1 MLAKDGIDRTD
12 AVFHYNQHDY
22 FYYIQVSGYAITR
35 QYMMNHGNIVSQFAA
50 WQTQQQQS
58 IAAGKPYLLG
68 EMAAVG
74 PQGLALVTDVFG
86 CALWTLDFFLY
97 AASINVTRVLMH
109 MTDIGNQSAWQP
121 GTIGNIAPW
130 VRPSYYGHIITS
142 TLIGPNN
149 DTTIAEIDVRS
160 QELQDYAGR
169 ASAYV
174 VYRGNTIYAAV
185 VINMKEFNQTDTESS
200 STQLNFTLN
209 VPPAY
214 AGNNLTVFKLSA
226 PGADSFKGVTWA
238 GINYQTD
245 NGVPVAASS
254 NDTANVQ
261 VSSGGHLSVLV
272 RDTQAAVIIFDSS
285 SPVILTPTS
294 SGSGTSPS
302 STTISSRPSAS
313 TTTASTTTGG
323 SSGGHPS
330 SSADAGTGSSGSS
343 SSSAAQRRYVVG
355 NVIII
360 SLLCMGM
367 AVILL

>member
-22 FYYIQVSGYAITR
+22 FYYIQVSGYALTR
-35 QYMMNHGNIVSQFAA
+35 QYMMNHGNIVSQFTA

-58 IAAGKPYLLG
+58 VAAGKPYLLG

-97 AASINVTRVLMH
+97 SASINVTRVLMH

-121 GTIGNIAPW
+121 GTIGDIAPW

-149 DTTIAEIDVRS
+149 DTTIAEIDIRS

-174 VYRGNTIYAAV
+174 VYRGKTIYAAV
-185 VINMKEFNQTDTESS
+185 VINLKEFNQTDTESS

-226 PGADSFKGVTWA
+226 PGADSFKGITWA

-245 NGVPVAASS
+245 NGLPIAASS
-254 NDTANVQ
+254 NDTTTAL
-261 VSSGGHLSVLV
+261 VSSSGQLSVLV

-285 SPVILTPTS
+285 SPVILAPIS
-294 SGSGTSPS
+294 SGTSP
-302 STTISSRPSAS
+302 
-313 TTTASTTTGG
+313 TASTTTGG
-323 SSGGHPS
+323 SSGGHS
-330 SSADAGTGSSGSS
+330 NSSADAGSGSSSSS
-343 SSSAAQRRYVVG
+343 SSSAAQRRYIAG
-355 NVIII
+355 NVIVI
-360 SLLCMGM
+360 SLLCICM
-367 AVILL
+367 AGILLL

>member
-22 FYYIQVSGYAITR
+22 FYYIQVSGYALTR
-35 QYMMNHGNIVSQFAA
+35 QYMMNHGNIVSQFTA
-50 WQTQQQQS
+50 WQTQKQQS
-58 IAAGKPYLLG
+58 LAAGKPYLLG

-121 GTIGNIAPW
+121 GTIGSIAPW

-174 VYRGNTIYAAV
+174 VYRGNSIYAAV

-214 AGNNLTVFKLSA
+214 SGNNLTVFKLSA

-245 NGVPVAASS
+245 NGLPVAASS
-254 NDTANVQ
+254 NDTTSVM
-261 VSSGGHLSVLV
+261 VSSSGQLSVLV

-285 SPVILTPTS
+285 SPVLLTPIFS
-294 SGSGTSPS
+294 VSGTP
-302 STTISSRPSAS
+302 PSA
-313 TTTASTTTGG
+313 TTTPLQPSASTTTGG
-323 SSGGHPS
+323 SSGGHS
-330 SSADAGTGSSGSS
+330 NSSADAGTGSSRSS
-343 SSSAAQRRYVVG
+343 SSSAVQQRNIAG
-355 NVIII
+355 NVIIM
-360 SLLCMGM
+360 SLLCICI

>member
-1 MLAKDGIDRTD
+1 MLANDGIDRTD

-22 FYYIQVSGYAITR
+22 FYYIQVSGYALTR
-35 QYMMNHGNIVSQFAA
+35 QYMMNHGNIVSQFTA

-58 IAAGKPYLLG
+58 VAAGKPYLLG

-121 GTIGNIAPW
+121 GTIGDIAPW

-160 QELQDYAGR
+160 QELQDYAGS

-174 VYRGNTIYAAV
+174 VYHGQSIHAAV
-185 VINMKEFNQTDTESS
+185 VINLKEFNQTDTESS
-200 STQLNFTLN
+200 STQLNFTFN

-214 AGNNLTVFKLSA
+214 GGRNLTVFKLSA

-245 NGVPVAASS
+245 NGLPVAASS
-254 NDTANVQ
+254 NDTTTVA
-261 VSSGGHLSVLV
+261 VSPSGQLSVLV

-285 SPVILTPTS
+285 SPVILTTTS
-294 SGSGTSPS
+294 SGTSPS
-302 STTISSRPSAS
+302 STASSQPSVS
-313 TTTASTTTGG
+313 ITTASTTTEG
-323 SSGGHPS
+323 SSRGQES
-330 SSADAGTGSSGSS
+330 SLADGGTGSSSSS
-343 SSSAAQRRYVVG
+343 SSSAAQRGYDAG
-355 NVIII
+355 NVVIMN
-360 SLLCMGM
+360 LLCICM
-367 AVILL
+367 AIFLL